1 MELNMKTIHNKVI
14 YILVLILFLG
24 GCTRNFDEIN
34 TSPND
39 PESVATGFIFTY
51 VEKNTMDFLRD
62 EWAGGRML
70 FLLPQ
75 YWAQINYTDEDR
87 YAFRTGVTDTWWRMM
102 YTSAMNL
109 ERIIELNTDE
119 ETKNDVSAYGNNDN
133 QIAAA
138 RILRAYIFSIL
149 TDAFGDVP
157 YTQAFLANQNRQPAY
172 DKQEDIYPDL
182 INELKEA
189 VAMIKTDEPGIL
201 FGDIIYDGD
210 MTRWKK
216 FGASLALRIAQRM
229 EKRDGGAALAE
240 IVSTYGAD
248 GFFTSNFDNAKFKY
262 LGAGD
267 DGPLY
272 TAWFIDNRNDFTLA
286 KPFTLILKGE
296 NDDLNEKTNPFFGLV
311 DPRIYIYA
319 PGDYEE
325 IIGMPYGMP
334 DDLTK
339 QYSDNCPNFME
350 HPSVVQSATYAYT
363 YMDYAEVCFILSEVN
378 NWNQDWYEKGVR
390 ASMEDWGVD
399 GAAIDAFV
407 ADMPAASE
415 ATVLTQKYVA
425 LYPQGEQGWF
435 EYRRSGYPQMLLQPG
450 EQTHV
455 DSEGNAVFFEPLEG
469 NGTSIPR
476 KIPFPVEEYNINE
489 ESVKQ
494 AVQNMGGDGL
504 DVRVWWDKQ

>member
-1 MELNMKTIHNKVI
+1 MKTIHNKVI

-51 VEKNTMDFLRD
+51 AEKNIMDNLRD
-62 EWAGGRML
+62 EWAGGRMF

-87 YAFRTGVTDTWWRMM
+87 YAFRTTVTDAWWRAM

-109 ERIIELNTDE
+109 ERIIALNTDE
-119 ETKNDVSAYGNNDN
+119 ETKNDALASGANEN

-138 RILRAYIFSIL
+138 MILKAYIFSVV
-149 TDAFGDVP
+149 TDALGDIP
-157 YTQAFLANQNRQPAY
+157 YTEAFQANQNRQPTY
-172 DKQEDIYPDL
+172 DSQADIYPDL

-189 VAMIKTDEPGIL
+189 VAMINLDANGIL

-210 MTRWKK
+210 MMKWKK

-229 EKRDGGAALAE
+229 EKRDNGAALAE
-240 IVSTYGAD
+240 IVSMYGPD
-248 GFFTSNFDNAKFKY
+248 GFFTSNDDNAKFEY

-296 NDDLNEKTNPFFGLV
+296 NDDLNDKTNPFFGLV

-334 DDLTK
+334 DDITK
-339 QYSDNCPNFME
+339 TYSANCPDFKNN
-350 HPSVVQSATYAYT
+350 PSVVQSATFAYT

-378 NWNQDWYEKGVR
+378 NWNQEWYEKGVR

-425 LYPQGEQGWF
+425 LYPQGEQGWA
-435 EYRRSGYPQMLLQPG
+435 EYRRSGYPMMLLQPG

-455 DSEGNAVFFEPLEG
+455 DSEGNAVFFNPLEG
-469 NGTSIPR
+469 GGVAIPR
-476 KIPFPVEEYNINE
+476 RITYPVEEYNINR
-489 ESVKQ
+489 ESVN
-494 AVQNMGGDGL
+494 AAATNLGGDLL
-504 DVRVWWDKQ
+504 DNRVWWDMQ